1 MSVNSLIVHTFLPGF
16 CKATHEA
23 FNDNLIWTYVNLCRT
38 KVSIWFKAQDIH
50 PDRQMTSEL
59 FTYSD
64 PLFYC
69 FSACVCVCDVMAVNR
84 CCRLWHWAEPEF
96 EPDSLQPRHSPEDPE
111 KKTCPLH
118 PHSSGQNHY
127 PENSE
132 YGRGHGFW
140 HWKTRSVSIQQSQC
154 TFLFFSFWIKD

>member
-69 FSACVCVCDVMAVNR
+69 FSTCVCVCVWCNGRKQMLETLTLSWAGVWTWFPTAPSLPRGPREKDLSSSPPQ
-84 CCRLWHWAEPEF
+84 LWPKPLSRKFWIWARPWILTLENQVSFHTAEPV
-96 EPDSLQPRHSPEDPE
+96 
-111 KKTCPLH
+111 
-118 PHSSGQNHY
+118 Y
-127 PENSE
+127 
-132 YGRGHGFW
+132 
-140 HWKTRSVSIQQSQC
+140 VSFFQ
-154 TFLFFSFWIKD
+154 FLN